1 VHGFPHHPRLAAAVA
16 VMAQRISLA
25 QLQRQRQGQGQG
37 QKERGGRQMSEG
49 SGFNTVEEAVEA
61 IAAGEMIV
69 VVDDEDRENEGDLIM
84 AASKASPAQV
94 AFIIR
99 HTSGILCTPMES
111 QRARQ
116 LNLAPMVHDNDAPL
130 STAFTVSV
138 DYRHGLTT
146 GISAEERCNTSLA
159 LANSN
164 VSADDF
170 ARPGHMFP
178 LVARPGG
185 VLVRSG
191 HTEAAVDLA
200 RLAGLPPVGLISE
213 IVNDDGTVKRLPE
226 LRVFAKEHGLK
237 LISIADLIAY
247 RQQREHL
254 VERVAEFRMDT
265 AAGPAQAYT
274 YRTKFEATEH
284 LVLVVGKPIGR
295 APALVR
301 IHRERVLDDVF
312 GSQAGFEQNL
322 VDASLERIKAAG
334 GGIFIYLRRGNGI
347 GVANTN
353 DKSSEADRLKQ
364 WLEIGIGAQILR
376 DLGVSH
382 IRLLAGRVNK
392 YVGLRGFGIELV
404 DTESLG

>member
-1 VHGFPHHPRLAAAVA
+1 
-16 VMAQRISLA
+16 
-25 QLQRQRQGQGQG
+25 
-37 QKERGGRQMSEG
+37 MSEG

-99 HTSGILCTPMES
+99 HTSGILCTPMEP

>member
-1 VHGFPHHPRLAAAVA
+1 
-16 VMAQRISLA
+16 MTQRISLA
-25 QLQRQRQGQGQG
+25 QLQRQGQRQGLGQM
-37 QKERGGRQMSEG
+37 ERGSRQMSEG

-99 HTSGILCTPMES
+99 HTSGILCTPMEG

>member
-1 VHGFPHHPRLAAAVA
+1 
-16 VMAQRISLA
+16 
-25 QLQRQRQGQGQG
+25 
-37 QKERGGRQMSEG
+37 MSEG
-49 SGFNTVEEAVEA
+49 SGFNTVEEAVAA
-61 IAAGEMIV
+61 IAAGEMVV

-99 HTSGILCTPMES
+99 HTSGILCTPMEV

-146 GISAEERCNTSLA
+146 GISAEERCNTSMA

-170 ARPGHMFP
+170 VRPGHMFP
-178 LVARPGG
+178 LVAKPGG

-226 LRVFAKEHGLK
+226 LRQFAKEHGFK

-254 VERVAEFRMDT
+254 VERINEFRVDT
-265 AAGPAQAYT
+265 VAGSAKAYT

-284 LVLVVGKPIGR
+284 LALVIGAPVGR
-295 APALVR
+295 TPALVR
-301 IHRERVLDDVF
+301 IHRERVIDDVF
-312 GSQAGFEQNL
+312 GSQAGFDQNL
-322 VDASLERIKAAG
+322 VDASLQRIRAAG
-334 GGIFIYLRRGNGI
+334 GGVFIYLRRGNGI
-347 GVANTN
+347 GTGAAAE
-353 DKSSEADRLKQ
+353 KSSESDRLKQ

-376 DLGVSH
+376 DLGVTH
-382 IRLLAGRVNK
+382 IKLLAGRQNK

-404 DTESLG
+404 DTETLA